1 MAGKVSIA
9 TLWRSSA
16 LSMSQLPIQLFHCW
30 QTDLLSLRH
39 GLPFTPGHELRL
51 GCYNDWSDMLG
62 LVDARLAPHT
72 NMVNMLKSKT
82 YSKRR
87 GAFFYLGAPLRD
99 LDIIDVDIHT
109 VCWAQEW
116 SCGETWTG
124 NNQVSGQAKGRECQ
138 LVVQVGGSL
147 S

>member
-1 MAGKVSIA
+1 
-9 TLWRSSA
+9 
-16 LSMSQLPIQLFHCW
+16 MSQLPIQLFHCW

-62 LVDARLAPHT
+62 LIDARLAPHT

-109 VCWAQEW
+109 VC
-116 SCGETWTG
+116 
-124 NNQVSGQAKGRECQ
+124 
-138 LVVQVGGSL
+138 
-147 S
+147 